1 MANNHQDIIDLIEI
15 RKEKQSQTD
24 DAIQSFYDEY
34 VLFVMRYTNIREKVR
49 ASHLFCER
57 TGLSQEQM
65 QLSDKEYLFQHWFAF
80 DYVTI
85 QGRTLLQQ
93 FISEK
98 AATRNETFLIQS
110 ALFLTS
116 VLEPIIVSKVCESF
130 YVKGYSPLTNKQ
142 VIIKDVKGRFKNTD
156 VEKVLWVRKIKSLGY
171 DVLVGSYFIQ
181 AEASMEK
188 LHQSLNQNEK
198 LTWRQFLKRYA
209 VAYLTEVRVF
219 QK

>member
-49 ASHLFCER
+49 ASHLFRER

-85 QGRTLLQQ
+85 QVLN
-93 FISEK
+93 IV
-98 AATRNETFLIQS
+98 AA
-110 ALFLTS
+110 
-116 VLEPIIVSKVCESF
+116 VYK
-130 YVKGYSPLTNKQ
+130 
-142 VIIKDVKGRFKNTD
+142 
-156 VEKVLWVRKIKSLGY
+156 
-171 DVLVGSYFIQ
+171 
-181 AEASMEK
+181 
-188 LHQSLNQNEK
+188 
-198 LTWRQFLKRYA
+198 
-209 VAYLTEVRVF
+209 
-219 QK
+219 

>member
-15 RKEKQSQTD
+15 RKEKQSQAD
-24 DAIQSFYDEY
+24 EAIQSFYNEY
-34 VLFVMRYTNIREKVR
+34 LLFVMRYTNIREKVR
-49 ASHLFCER
+49 AAHLFRER
-57 TGLSQEQM
+57 TGLSQKQM
-65 QLSDKEYLFQHWFAF
+65 QLSDKEHLFQQWLAF

-116 VLEPIIVSKVCESF
+116 VLEPIVVSKVCESF

-181 AEASMEK
+181 AEASLEK
-188 LHQSLNQNEK
+188 LHQSLNQEEK
-198 LTWRQFLKRYA
+198 LNWRQFLKRYS
-209 VAYLTEVRVF
+209 VTYLTETRVF

>member
-49 ASHLFCER
+49 ASHLFRER

>member
-1 MANNHQDIIDLIEI
+1 M
-15 RKEKQSQTD
+15 
-24 DAIQSFYDEY
+24 
-34 VLFVMRYTNIREKVR
+34 
-49 ASHLFCER
+49 
-57 TGLSQEQM
+57 
-65 QLSDKEYLFQHWFAF
+65 
-80 DYVTI
+80 
-85 QGRTLLQQ
+85 QQ